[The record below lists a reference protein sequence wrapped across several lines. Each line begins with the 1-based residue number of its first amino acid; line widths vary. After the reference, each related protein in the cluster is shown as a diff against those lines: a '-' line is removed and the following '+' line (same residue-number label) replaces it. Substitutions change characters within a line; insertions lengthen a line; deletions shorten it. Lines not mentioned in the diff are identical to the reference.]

1 MLRLKKEGETV
12 FTELF
17 GIGLALNFKQD
28 SSQAQTF

>member
-12 FTELF
+12 FTDLF
-17 GIGLALNFKQD
+17 GIGLTLNFEQY